1 MTKREMIT
9 ERSFL
14 HHVRRTTFATRAML
28 WESHRLGR
36 RRQVAL
42 RCPSG
47 RGGGGGASMKMP
59 PQPTI
64 TSKEASPIA
73 NDAKMRDAVAMPIL
87 NANANAAPHARA
99 QKQNGAHHK
108 QKMRHLYY

>member
-1 MTKREMIT
+1 
-9 ERSFL
+9 
-14 HHVRRTTFATRAML
+14 
-28 WESHRLGR
+28 
-36 RRQVAL
+36 
-42 RCPSG
+42 
-47 RGGGGGASMKMP
+47 MKMP